1 MDFNFKFEEIQK
13 NWIINYLGL
22 KDYNYIIN
30 ELKNVNVS
38 TDIDYQRTF
47 NSFYKIRR
55 NDDWRKAYYSYF
67 EENKYNKNLTFEQII
82 RHLYDKTGNIEASF
96 SSKLLAT
103 INPKMPIWDQYVV
116 KNINL
121 NLSGKTK
128 EEKLQ
133 NYINLYDKIIEKCD
147 KLLKREDVKKCIKEI
162 KNLICEYEIEDI
174 KILDF
179 ILWSIRKEK
188 EE

>member
-1 MDFNFKFEEIQK
+1 MDFDFKFEEIQK
-13 NWIINYLGL
+13 KWFINYLGL

-38 TDIDYQRTF
+38 TDVNYQTTF

-55 NDDWRKAYYSYF
+55 KDGWREIYYNYF
-67 EENKYNKNLTFEQII
+67 EENKYNKNLTFEDII
-82 RHLYDKTGNIEASF
+82 RHLYKKTGNVEASF

-103 INPKMPIWDQYVV
+103 INPKMPIWDQYVL

-121 NLSGKTK
+121 NLLGNTK
-128 EEKLQ
+128 EERLQ
-133 NYINLYDKIIEKCD
+133 NAIDLYDKIIEEFNI
-147 KLLKREDVKKCIKEI
+147 LLERGDVQNSIKQI
-162 KNLICEYEIEDI
+162 KTLIGEYEIEDI

-179 ILWSIRKEK
+179 ILWSIRYEK
-188 EE
+188 Q

>member
-1 MDFNFKFEEIQK
+1 MNFDFKFEEIQK
-13 NWIINYLGL
+13 NWLINYLGL
-22 KDYNYIIN
+22 KDYNYLIN

-55 NDDWRKAYYSYF
+55 NEDWRKIFYSYF
-67 EENKYNKNLTFEQII
+67 EENKYNKNLTFEDII
-82 RHLYDKTGNIEASF
+82 RHLYDKTGNVEASF

-121 NLSGKTK
+121 NLLGNTK
-128 EEKLQ
+128 EERLQ
-133 NYINLYDKIIEKCD
+133 NAIDLYDKIIEEFNI
-147 KLLKREDVKKCIKEI
+147 LLERGDVQNSIKQI
-162 KNLICEYEIEDI
+162 KTLIGEYEIEDV

-179 ILWSIRKEK
+179 ILWSIRYEK
-188 EE
+188 Q